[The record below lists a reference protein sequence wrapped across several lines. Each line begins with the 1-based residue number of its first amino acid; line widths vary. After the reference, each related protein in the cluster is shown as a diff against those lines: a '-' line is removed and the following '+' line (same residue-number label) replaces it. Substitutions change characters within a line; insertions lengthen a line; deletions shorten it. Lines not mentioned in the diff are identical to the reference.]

1 MIELNKI
8 YNEDCL
14 EGMKRI
20 PDGSIDMILC
30 DLPYG
35 TTKLEWDKIISFDR
49 LFKEYERI
57 LKPNGAMVQ
66 FGVEPFTSDLITY
79 NRDIFREKLTWKK
92 HKPSNFANA
101 KRMHMKYSEDI
112 IIFAKGKPT
121 YNPQKQPR
129 SSERIKQAI
138 RNGNKNFRTNSNQS
152 STSFSTDYEPRSYEV
167 YDPNFKYP
175 SNIIEIPAIT
185 GNAKEKVK
193 HPTQKPVKLFE
204 YLIKT
209 YSNIGDTVLDNC
221 MGSGTTAIAC
231 LNTERNFIGFETNK
245 EYYDISLDRIKNN
258 MTQLDLFEEAK

>member
-14 EGMKRI
+14 EGMKKI

-35 TTKLEWDKIISFDR
+35 TTKLEWDKVLPLDI

-57 LKPNGAMVQ
+57 LKPNGAIVL
-66 FGVEPFTSDLITY
+66 FGVEPFTSDLIQPNKDT
-79 NRDIFREKLTWKK
+79 FREKLTWKK

-112 IIFAKGKPT
+112 VVFAKGKPT

-129 SSERIKQAI
+129 NSERVKQGIK
-138 RNGNKNFRTNSNQS
+138 NGIKNFRTNSNQNS
-152 STSFSTDYEPRSYEV
+152 ASFSTKYEPRSFEV

-175 SNIIEIPAIT
+175 SNIIEIPAVT
-185 GNAKEKVK
+185 SNAKEKVK
-193 HPTQKPVKLFE
+193 HPTQKPVRLFE

-209 YSNIGDTVLDNC
+209 YTNKGDTVLDNC

-231 LNTERNFIGFETNK
+231 LNTERNFIGFETNE
-245 EYYDISLDRIKNN
+245 EYYNISLKRISEN
-258 MTQLDLFEEAK
+258 E

>member
-20 PDGSIDMILC
+20 PDNSLDMILC

-35 TTKLEWDKIISFDR
+35 TTKLEWDKVLPLDI
-49 LFKEYERI
+49 LFNEYNRI
-57 LKPNGAMVQ
+57 LKPNGVIVQ
-66 FGVEPFTSDLITY
+66 FGVEPFTSYLIQY

-112 IIFAKGKPT
+112 IVFAKGKPT

-129 SSERIKQAI
+129 SSERFRQAI
-138 RNGNKNFRTNSNQS
+138 RNGNKNFRTNSNQNS
-152 STSFSTDYEPRSYEV
+152 ASFSTDYKPRSYEV
-167 YDPNFKYP
+167 YDPDFKYP
-175 SNIIEIPAIT
+175 SNIIEIPAVA

-193 HPTQKPVKLFE
+193 HPTQKPIRLFE

-209 YSNIGDTVLDNC
+209 YTNEDEIVLDNC

-231 LNTERNFIGFETNK
+231 MNTKRNFIGFELNE
-245 EYYDISLDRIKNN
+245 EYYNMSLKRISENK
-258 MTQLDLFEEAK
+258 